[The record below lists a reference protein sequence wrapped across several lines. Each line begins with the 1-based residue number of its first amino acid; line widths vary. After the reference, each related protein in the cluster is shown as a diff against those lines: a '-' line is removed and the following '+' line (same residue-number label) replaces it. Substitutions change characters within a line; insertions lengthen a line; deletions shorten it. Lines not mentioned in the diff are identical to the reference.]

1 MGRPELVLMGR
12 TAGAF
17 GVKGELKVFSYAED
31 PGVFPASGVF
41 YVGPNPESA
50 RPYTLESLRPHAGR
64 LLFRV
69 RELADREAAQ
79 ALAGRFVYLP
89 RQALPAAGPDE
100 YYWADLVGARVLTP
114 EGRELGRVQAVRDH
128 GASEL
133 WEVRSPQGREAL
145 IPAVEGV
152 VREMDLEAGRV
163 VVAPPEGLLAAQ
175 GWPEEEDQPLVAG
188 PEPGGGG

>member
-1 MGRPELVLMGR
+1 MGRA
-12 TAGAF
+12 AGAF
-17 GVKGELKVFSYAED
+17 GVKGELKVLSYAED
-31 PGVFPASGVF
+31 PGVFSASGVF
-41 YVGPNPESA
+41 YAGPNPESA
-50 RPYTLESLRPHAGR
+50 RPYTLDSLRPHAGR

-69 RELADREAAQ
+69 RELAYREAAQ
-79 ALAGRFVYLP
+79 ALAGQFVYLP
-89 RQALPAAGPDE
+89 RRALPGPEPDE
-100 YYWADLVGARVLTP
+100 YYWADLVGARVFTP
-114 EGRELGRVQAVRDH
+114 EGRELGRVRAVADH

-175 GWPEEEDQPLVAG
+175 GWPEEDQPEVAA
-188 PEPGGGG
+188 PEAPGGGRRGGGR